1 MLSSVSKH
9 SAQCSLDVLAIC
21 THSAGWHD
29 KGPMETF
36 ISLEFDIIQTWA
48 SLQSFVMSAT
58 AASRGICGMCWL
70 GQAGTSHKLKDAN
83 AQKAESLL
91 MQPTALFFWL
101 KESLPGVHGQE
112 RQAPTAHWTP
122 SCRHCNSAVSPSLNS
137 ALHTMQGAQLC

>member
-1 MLSSVSKH
+1 MMLSSVSKQ

-21 THSAGWHD
+21 THSAGWND
-29 KGPMETF
+29 KGPLETF

-58 AASRGICGMCWL
+58 AASRGICSMCWL
-70 GQAGTSHKLKDAN
+70 GQAEASHKLKDAS

-91 MQPTALFFWL
+91 MQPTLLFWL

-112 RQAPTAHWTP
+112 GWAPLLTGHHPADTA
-122 SCRHCNSAVSPSLNS
+122 V
-137 ALHTMQGAQLC
+137 QLCLHL